1 MSAVSSSYL
10 HPRVEPAPNPHITGF
25 RCGFHFS
32 PVGAPETPKK
42 SKKTSKSEKILKV
55 TEKTLK
61 VTEKTLKVTE
71 KPETRKDPDR
81 NREKS

>member
-1 MSAVSSSYL
+1 MKPPKNL
-10 HPRVEPAPNPHITGF
+10 KKPRNL
-25 RCGFHFS
+25 
-32 PVGAPETPKK
+32 K
-42 SKKTSKSEKILKV
+42 KILKV

-71 KPETRKDPDR
+71 KPETRKNPDR